1 MYRYFIKRL
10 LDIII
15 SLLVLIIF
23 SPLLIVLTIV
33 VTINMKGN
41 PFFVQSRPGYK
52 ERIFKLIKYRSMT
65 NERDKDGRLLSDEI
79 RLTKFGKWLRSTS
92 LDELPEFINILKG
105 DMSLIG
111 PRPQLVKDM
120 VFMSNEQRKRHTVK
134 PGLSGLAQIKGRNN
148 ISWEGKLSTDLEYI
162 KDISFINDLKIAFI
176 TIGKIIKKE
185 DINQEEFA
193 TAEDLGDYLL
203 RTNKITEKEYYE
215 KINIVELLLENR
227 LC

>member
-1 MYRYFIKRL
+1 MYRYFVKRL

-33 VTINMKGN
+33 VAIKMKGN

-52 ERIFKLIKYRSMT
+52 EKIFKLIKYRSMT

-79 RLTKFGKWLRSTS
+79 RLTKFGEWLRSTS

-120 VFMSNEQRKRHTVK
+120 VFMSDEQRKRHTAK
-134 PGLSGLAQIKGRNN
+134 PGLSGLAQIRGRNA

-193 TAEDLGDYLL
+193 TAEDFGDYLL
-203 RTNKITEKEYYE
+203 RTNKITEKEYSE
-215 KINIVELLLENR
+215 KIKIAESLLENSS
-227 LC
+227 C